1 MPIGVLSSYAKIEP
15 QFNKTCLKWGGNCLK
30 NRVTALVQAY
40 FYLKS
45 FAVFNIFVAN
55 YQSLRTNCYH
65 KIRLY
70 RLDYQSLFQENRERY
85 EISTLPIFVYQYPG
99 F

>member
-1 MPIGVLSSYAKIEP
+1 MPIGVLSSYTAKIEP

-30 NRVTALVQAY
+30 KRVTALVQAY

-55 YQSLRTNCYH
+55 YQSLRANCYH

-70 RLDYQSLFQENRERY
+70 HYATKNNRTQGRAENVAG
-85 EISTLPIFVYQYPG
+85 LL
-99 F
+99 